1 MSNNRRY
8 HKVQR
13 KKKSRRRIMTWILLP
28 FLIILISGAT
38 YATLLLEKAESKVE
52 ESYEEIR
59 PEKIKPNPKNENIS
73 ILFMG
78 VDDSSSRNYNESA
91 RTDALVLA
99 TFNEKDKSIKMTS
112 IPRDSYVYQPLRDT
126 YDKITHAHAYD
137 GVKGTLETVENLF
150 EIDVD
155 YYVKMNFYAFIDV
168 VDALGGIEYDVP
180 FNISEKD
187 TEDNNNAVFI
197 KKGLNQLS
205 GEQALALARTRKYD
219 NDFERGKRQQE
230 ILMAIMKKSI
240 SAGSISKYGDII
252 DAVGDNMKTNITFDQ
267 LKSLVKYATSDL
279 NMESLDLTGEDYW
292 KENSSG
298 QRVYYFKL
306 DDTSLANIKLTF
318 KNHLSV
324 YASDNTVEDTESHAY
339 DNTKDDNDTENN

>member
-187 TEDNNNAVFI
+187 AEDRNNAIFI
-197 KKGLNQLS
+197 PKGQQELT

-219 NDFERGKRQQE
+219 SDLERGKRQQE
-230 ILMAIMKKSI
+230 ILKAIVKKGTTV
-240 SAGSISKYGDII
+240 GSIGKYGDVI
-252 DAVGDNMKTNITFDQ
+252 DALGDNMKTNLSFDEMKSFLGYVSGTSLNIQ
-267 LKSLVKYATSDL
+267 SMDLK
-279 NMESLDLTGEDYW
+279 GEDDYM
-292 KENSSG
+292 N
-298 QRVYYFKL
+298 RVYYYKI
-306 DDTSLANIKLTF
+306 DEASLEEIKQTF
-318 KNHLSV
+318 KNHLSLNSQSV
-324 YASDNTVEDTESHAY
+324 SDDSNTYATDNP
-339 DNTKDDNDTENN
+339 

>member
-59 PEKIKPNPKNENIS
+59 PEKIKPNPKTENIS

-78 VDDSSSRNYNESA
+78 VDDSSSRNYNDSA

-99 TFNEKDKSIKMTS
+99 TFNEEDKSIKMTS

-137 GVKGTLETVENLF
+137 GVKGTVETVENLF

-168 VDALGGIEYDVP
+168 VNALGGIDYDVP
-180 FNISEKD
+180 FNITEKD
-187 TEDNNNAVFI
+187 AEDKNNAIFI
-197 KKGLNQLS
+197 PEGQQELT

-219 NDFERGKRQQE
+219 SDLERGKRQQE
-230 ILMAIMKKSI
+230 ILKAIVKKST
-240 SAGSISKYGDII
+240 SVGSIAKYGDVI
-252 DAVGDNMKTNITFDQ
+252 DALGDNLKTNLTFDEM
-267 LKSLVKYATSDL
+267 KSFIGYMSGTNL
-279 NMESLDLTGEDYW
+279 NIQSMDIKGEDDYM
-292 KENSSG
+292 N
-298 QRVYYFKL
+298 QVYYYKI
-306 DDTSLANIKLTF
+306 DEASLEEIKQTF
-318 KNHLSV
+318 KNHLSLNSQSV
-324 YASDNTVEDTESHAY
+324 NEDSDTYATDNTEK
-339 DNTKDDNDTENN
+339 DNN